1 MINLSLLFSHLN
13 LQSHHGAVELLPMKE
28 ELERATNAENIRSRR
43 TQQCL
48 RRVAEGLRAMPEMDT
63 ATAAALTPQVSSTV
77 CSDITVVLVMAV
89 MVVVVVVVLVMVFV
103 VYSSFYE
110 LLDCFLYLLF

>member
-1 MINLSLLFSHLN
+1 
-13 LQSHHGAVELLPMKE
+13 MKE

-77 CSDITVVLVMAV
+77 CSIDVVLVMAV
-89 MVVVVVVVLVMVFV
+89 LVVVLFPPASMSYRIVF
-103 VYSSFYE
+103 YTYYFNTN
-110 LLDCFLYLLF
+110 

>member
-1 MINLSLLFSHLN
+1 
-13 LQSHHGAVELLPMKE
+13 MKE

-77 CSDITVVLVMAV
+77 CSIDVVLVMAV
-89 MVVVVVVVLVMVFV
+89 LVVLVMVFV

-110 LLDCFLYLLF
+110 LLACFLYLLY

>member
-1 MINLSLLFSHLN
+1 
-13 LQSHHGAVELLPMKE
+13 MKE

-77 CSDITVVLVMAV
+77 CSIDVVLVMAV
-89 MVVVVVVVLVMVFV
+89 LVVVVVFSPASMSYWLV
-103 VYSSFYE
+103 FYT
-110 LLDCFLYLLF
+110 YYINTN